1 MINWLNI
8 TRHGGRGHV
17 SPAYAS
23 PARMRAGGMASL
35 VLCLLLASPAAAQSW
50 SPSKSAQV
58 DQIVAHFRELN
69 GADDAT
75 LPSLSLSIG
84 VGGRMVASKGYG
96 ASDGKPVTGRTLY
109 EIGSIT
115 KQFTAAAALEL
126 IKSGAI
132 AAHSHARLA
141 LTTPLSA
148 VFGNDPFWKAQP
160 WLTVGR
166 LLTMRSNLPNFTRR
180 PPDGADPWQPISADV
195 LFRDIEKEPPSAASD
210 DFDYSNTNYFLL
222 AELMEQSVL
231 PGKAQPESYHALLRK
246 RIFEPAGM
254 DETRFIDDKPASF
267 DPDASVWPAKPV
279 SAALSDQ
286 TATWALPDYGRRRR
300 PAFIHPDWL
309 KGSADAVS
317 SAVDLFA
324 WDKALM
330 DPKIVP
336 PDIRDT
342 LLSGQARVSPTT
354 YYGMGW
360 FYEQKDDAAVYSH
373 SGAVPGY
380 TSYNEIVRQKDG
392 RWFSVSIL
400 SNSDQLDGLSDLAD
414 SIAYVITE

>member
-1 MINWLNI
+1 MINWPKVIRN
-8 TRHGGRGHV
+8 V
-17 SPAYAS
+17 SPA
-23 PARMRAGGMASL
+23 RVRAGAAGTFA
-35 VLCLLLASPAAAQSW
+35 LCLLVLGGRVEAQSW
-50 SPSKSAQV
+50 SPSKSAQI

-84 VGGRMVASKGYG
+84 LDGQLVASKGYG
-96 ASDGKPVTGRTLY
+96 ASDGKPVNGHTLY

-115 KQFTAAAALEL
+115 KQFTAAAALEM
-126 IKSGAI
+126 IKAGAVSTR
-132 AAHSHARLA
+132 SHAKLTLA
-141 LTTPLSA
+141 TPLSA
-148 VFGNDPFWKAQP
+148 VFGADPYWKAQP

-195 LFRDIEKEPPSAASD
+195 LFRDIEKEPPSTASD

-222 AELMEQSVL
+222 AELIEQSVL
-231 PGKAQPESYHALLRK
+231 PGQSQPETYHELLRK

-254 DETRFIDDKPASF
+254 AETRFIDAKQGSF
-267 DPDASVWPAKPV
+267 DPEIWPTKPV

-300 PAFIHPDWL
+300 PAFTHPDWL

-336 PDIRDT
+336 PDVRDT
-342 LLSGQARVSPTT
+342 MLAKQARVSPTI

-360 FYEQKDDAAVYSH
+360 FYEQRDDEAIYSH

-380 TSYNEIVRQKDG
+380 TSYNEIVRRKDG
-392 RWFSVSIL
+392 HWLSVSIL
-400 SNSDQLDGLSDLAD
+400 SNSDQLDGLNDLAD
-414 SIAYVITE
+414 SIAYVVTE

>member
-1 MINWLNI
+1 MINWPKVIRYFSPAWL
-8 TRHGGRGHV
+8 RAGVAGGFALCFMVLAGGR
-17 SPAYAS
+17 
-23 PARMRAGGMASL
+23 L
-35 VLCLLLASPAAAQSW
+35 QAQSW
-50 SPSKSAQV
+50 SPGKSAQI

-84 VGGRMVASKGYG
+84 LDGQLVASKGYG
-96 ASDGKPVTGRTLY
+96 ASDGKPVNGHTLY

-115 KQFTAAAALEL
+115 KQFTAAAAVEM
-126 IKSGAI
+126 IKSGAVL
-132 AAHSHARLA
+132 ARSHTK
-141 LTTPLSA
+141 LTLNTPLSA
-148 VFGNDPFWKAQP
+148 VFGTDPYWKAQP
-160 WLTVGR
+160 WLTVER

-195 LFRDIEKEPPSAASD
+195 LFRDIEKEPPSVASD

-231 PGKAQPESYHALLRK
+231 PGESQPETYHELLRK
-246 RIFEPAGM
+246 RIFGPAGM
-254 DETRFIDDKPASF
+254 TETRFIDEKQGSYDPEISIRPA
-267 DPDASVWPAKPV
+267 PV

-286 TATWALPDYGRRRR
+286 TATWAQPDYGRRRR
-300 PAFIHPDWL
+300 PAFTHPDWL

-336 PDIRDT
+336 PDVRDT
-342 LLSGQARVSPTT
+342 MLAGQARVSPTI

-360 FYEQKDDAAVYSH
+360 FYEPRDDEAIYSH

-380 TSYNEIVRQKDG
+380 TSYNEIVRRKDG
-392 RWFSVSIL
+392 HWLSVSIL
-400 SNSDQLDGLSDLAD
+400 SNSDQLDGLNDLAD
-414 SIAYVITE
+414 SIAYVVTE